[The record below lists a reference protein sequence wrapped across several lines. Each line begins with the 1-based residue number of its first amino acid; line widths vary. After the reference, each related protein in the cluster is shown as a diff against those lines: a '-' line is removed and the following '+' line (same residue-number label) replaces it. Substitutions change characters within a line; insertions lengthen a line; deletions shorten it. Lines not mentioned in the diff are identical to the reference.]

1 MAVAVVVD
9 VGVGVGV
16 GGGFRWLKTEAAL
29 EEAQV
34 SGSPEKR
41 VDSEP
46 RVLNAQIVQGF
57 AA

>member
-1 MAVAVVVD
+1 MGDAVVVD
-9 VGVGVGV
+9 VGVGGV
-16 GGGFRWLKTEAAL
+16 FSWLKAEAAL
-29 EEAQV
+29 EEAQM

-46 RVLNAQIVQGF
+46 RVLDAQIVKGF